1 MLTCPF
7 WIASIKGVTPQL
19 SLLSG
24 LYWHLREKAKA
35 RTELVAGAKF
45 SPSQL
50 LCTGGAADHQWI
62 NEKIYRACLH
72 TMQTTISDAGQLG
85 ILGSEMWYSAS
96 AAHSGS
102 TDIFT
107 SPAPQRDEAGR
118 TKVHPDLAEEE
129 ILASHNNA
137 TYKINA
143 HRSQRG

>member
-35 RTELVAGAKF
+35 RTELAAGAKF

-72 TMQTTISDAGQLG
+72 TMQTNLRCR
-85 ILGSEMWYSAS
+85 
-96 AAHSGS
+96 
-102 TDIFT
+102 
-107 SPAPQRDEAGR
+107 PARDFR
-118 TKVHPDLAEEE
+118 VRDVVL
-129 ILASHNNA
+129 
-137 TYKINA
+137 
-143 HRSQRG
+143 SQCSSFRLYRYFHFPCSSKR